1 MEFPL
6 PGATPGPDKVLN
18 AVNIHHDMDIIAIR
32 RSTFIGFSG
41 MESVLVELK
50 HRDSLFICEIKIERQ
65 REFCAF

>member
-1 MEFPL
+1 
-6 PGATPGPDKVLN
+6 
-18 AVNIHHDMDIIAIR
+18 MDVIAIR

>member
-50 HRDSLFICEIKIERQ
+50 HRDSLFICETRLKDSVN
-65 REFCAF
+65 FAAF